1 VTHLT
6 SATLAAWAL
15 VSASQPARPKPLPPL
30 TDTGSGGHREP
41 AFLDLDR
48 VKF

>member
-15 VSASQPARPKPLPPL
+15 LSASQPARPKPLPPL
-30 TDTGSGGHREP
+30 MDTSSGGHRQEP
-41 AFLDLDR
+41 FLDLDR